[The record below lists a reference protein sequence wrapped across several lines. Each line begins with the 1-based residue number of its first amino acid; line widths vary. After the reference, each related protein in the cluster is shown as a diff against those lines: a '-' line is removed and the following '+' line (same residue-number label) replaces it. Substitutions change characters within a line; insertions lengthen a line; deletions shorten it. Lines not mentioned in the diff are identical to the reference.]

1 MIWSPSECLAG
12 AITTYTWRVDT
23 FCLRHGDS
31 SSHGNKPPSPPH
43 LMHPRCVRKIGKSFA
58 KITFYSHEEVVGL

>member
-31 SSHGNKPPSPPH
+31 SSHGNKPPSPP
-43 LMHPRCVRKIGKSFA
+43 P
-58 KITFYSHEEVVGL
+58 SHASKMCEEDWKVLCKNNFLLT